1 MEYKTV
7 YKEKTP
13 KKGFG
18 IKFSGN
24 GYLVR
29 MLIFENSRK
38 QDEVLKL

>member
-1 MEYKTV
+1 MKGKWNT
-7 YKEKTP
+7 KLFIKKTP

-29 MLIFENSRK
+29 MLMFC
-38 QDEVLKL
+38 